1 MKAHT
6 HTGVEY
12 SEVSLSELG
21 QEMRFDAD
29 YWEPSYLRN
38 EEIIKSKKHSLTKD
52 FAPNPQYG
60 ISVAMNEEGIGYSIL
75 KMDNIMEMLAEDKD
89 AKFAEV
95 SAKTFDQFKLKK
107 FDVLF
112 NRVNSDEFVGR
123 TGIYLMD
130 GEHTFA
136 SYLVRVDSGK
146 PHTNCYLATFLNT
159 KYGKTALQ
167 RVKRRA
173 VNQANINAKELS
185 NLYIPI
191 PSEVLQKEIQTLMLK
206 AQKNKVLSDN
216 LYAQAGEEL
225 LSVLGLNEWKPK
237 TIKFKS
243 YGIAFEIDY
252 SFSNITLS
260 DVLSNDRLDS
270 EFWDFK
276 YLELQNI
283 LSGQKNISI
292 GDPNYFSILTGIY
305 SNQYT
310 TETGKYYLRSVDIS
324 DQLLID
330 PKALYRTPNKFNQKF
345 EVYEGDILTS
355 RVGSI
360 GTVGYVTSEFNGS
373 IVSDNTLRIRLN
385 PEQNELLPLY
395 CAFYLSSVGVHF
407 MKRLSRGS
415 VQQRL
420 NQSTLKAINVPSV
433 SMNIQKKIERLLNKS
448 FEAKGK
454 SKRNLS
460 ISVKA
465 IEIFI
470 EKDDKEALK
479 YIKQNTK

>member
-1 MKAHT
+1 MKTLSHK
-6 HTGVEY
+6 GVEY

-38 EEIIKSKKHSLTKD
+38 EEVIKSKKHSLTKE

-60 ISVAMNEEGIGYSIL
+60 ISVAMNEEGVGYSIL

-89 AKFAEV
+89 AKFADV
-95 SAKTFDQFKLKK
+95 SAKTFNQFKLKK

-185 NLYIPI
+185 NLNIPT
-191 PSEVLQKEIQTLMLK
+191 PTETLQKEIQSLLVE
-206 AQKNKVLSDN
+206 AQKQKVLSEN
-216 LYAQAGEEL
+216 FYAQAGEEML
-225 LSVLGLNEWKPK
+225 NILGLDDWKPK

-243 YGIAFEIDY
+243 YGVPFEIDY
-252 SFSNITLS
+252 SFSNVTLS

-292 GDPNYFSILTGIY
+292 GDTNYFSILTGIY
-305 SNQYT
+305 SNQYST
-310 TETGKYYLRSVDIS
+310 DTGKYYIRSVDIS

-373 IVSDNTLRIRLN
+373 IISDNTLRIRLN
-385 PEQNELLPLY
+385 QEQKELLPLY

-420 NQSTLKAINVPSV
+420 NQSTLKSINIPSV
-433 SMNIQKKIERLLNKS
+433 SMSTQKKIERLLNKS
-448 FEAKGK
+448 FEAKEQ

-460 ISVKA
+460 ISIRAV
-465 IEIFI
+465 EIFI
-470 EKDDKEALK
+470 EKDEKEALK
-479 YIKQNTK
+479 FIKQNTK